1 MEAWMRAAISS
12 CFGFIA
18 LLAVSFAAPPVQA
31 APIPVGTLN
40 PGDSFSDTISSS
52 SDFSQDYQ
60 FDLVSTAGLTIL
72 ASAFGQTSPA
82 NGIDNLTINLYD
94 SGSNLLATGS
104 GTPIA
109 FFDSFNQSGVALGA
123 GAYLLTV
130 LGTVTAGHSAFVLV
144 SLAANDVGQVPI
156 PAAGLMLLTGL
167 GAIGGLAVRRRA
179 KANAA

>member
-1 MEAWMRAAISS
+1 MRAAISS

-18 LLAVSFAAPPVQA
+18 LLAIGLAAPMAQA
-31 APIPVGTLN
+31 APIPIGTLN
-40 PGDSFSDTISSS
+40 PGDSYSDTISSS

-60 FDLVSTAGLTIL
+60 FDLVTTAGLTIL

-94 SGSNLLATGS
+94 SSSNLLASGS
-104 GTPIA
+104 GHRSPSSTP
-109 FFDSFNQSGVALGA
+109 FNQSGVALGA

-167 GAIGGLAVRRRA
+167 GALGGLAVRRRA
-179 KANAA
+179 KATAAA

>member
-1 MEAWMRAAISS
+1 MRAAISS
-12 CFGFIA
+12 TFGFIA

-72 ASAFGQTSPA
+72 SSAFGQTSPA

-167 GAIGGLAVRRRA
+167 GALGGLAVRRRA